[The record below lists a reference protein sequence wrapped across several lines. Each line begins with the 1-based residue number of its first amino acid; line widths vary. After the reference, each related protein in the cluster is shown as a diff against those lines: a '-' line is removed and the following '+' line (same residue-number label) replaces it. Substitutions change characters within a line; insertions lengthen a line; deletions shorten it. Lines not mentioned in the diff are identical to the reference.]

1 MKLEMEILKLKSK
14 PTDDFTT
21 NRELTLSG
29 FNMSALETILFVAQR
44 IISETMTTLPD
55 NSYIIVIM
63 ACCYGR
69 TEFIFGNAKAVVTPD
84 ILRKRIARCH
94 NRLNKTINGQPPGR
108 TSIIDKDIGFAIAI
122 TGCSIIKQQNILPLL
137 LSETTRRWISPQAQS
152 M

>member
-1 MKLEMEILKLKSK
+1 MKLEILKLKSK

-29 FNMSALETILFVAQR
+29 FNMSAFETILFAARR
-44 IISETMTTLPD
+44 IISEKMATLPD
-55 NSYIIVIM
+55 NGYIIVIM

-69 TEFIFGNAKAVVTPD
+69 AEFIFGSAKAMVTAD
-84 ILRKRIARCH
+84 ILRSKRIARCH

-108 TSIIDKDIGFAIAI
+108 TSIIDKDIGLAIAI
-122 TGCSIIKQQNILPLL
+122 TGCSMIKQQNILPLL